1 MKKLYNYLM
10 SEAEY
15 VTDRE
20 FIKYSFGVCTVV
32 IFLAMAVMVYSIFYG
47 WNQAN
52 IKRGYYDNQKIS
64 IQKRQLSDGLQ
75 V

>member
-15 VTDRE
+15 ITDRE

-47 WNQAN
+47 WN
-52 IKRGYYDNQKIS
+52 
-64 IQKRQLSDGLQ
+64 
-75 V
+75 